1 MVIRTEAWVGSR
13 WLGACSEP
21 IVFSMSLFVLCAAV
35 VVMFWAVGMMFATE
49 REVRMTQMQFEEI
62 RRIAAEK
69 ERELSD
75 AK

>member
-1 MVIRTEAWVGSR
+1 
-13 WLGACSEP
+13 
-21 IVFSMSLFVLCAAV
+21 MSLFVLCAAV